1 VSLSLSLSRL
11 SPLEAFGPVPNSYQS
26 DPSPASEI
34 RGGLTSIRQNDPIRV
49 GVPLTSLDLGRG
61 ADLFLFALRP
71 MPGTFQGLAVGATEF
86 LCVVP

>member
-49 GVPLTSLDLGRG
+49 GDEMSFVSTVSRTYVHRVPDDLRWSGSPDRHPRHR
-61 ADLFLFALRP
+61 A
-71 MPGTFQGLAVGATEF
+71 QQESN
-86 LCVVP
+86 